1 MKKYYSLVENEDSTV
16 DLYIFGDI
24 VDGFDTGFDEYC
36 QFDSG
41 DVSSNS
47 LVKSLN
53 QLPSD
58 TKQINVHINSF
69 GGYTNEGIAIFNTLK
84 NSKSKVV
91 TYCDGF
97 ACSAASLVFM
107 AGDERIM
114 GNGSMLMIHNAWNQ
128 AIGNA
133 EELRQQADELDKISK
148 SASECYLDKVSISEK
163 ELQTLLDGTNHNGTW
178 ISASEAVD
186 MGFATKISKSD
197 DTSSVANQSVKQ
209 LLSNMI
215 VAFNK
220 HDQSQIDAKSFAKE
234 IYRLLSQ
241 NDDKSDDTDDKKD
254 DTDDTSDGSKKTDEE
269 DNKDDEKEEKDSQSK
284 EIGWFF

>member
-1 MKKYYSLVENEDSTV
+1 MKKYYSLVDSGNSA

-24 VDGFDTGFDEYC
+24 VDSLSTAIDEAC
-36 QFDSG
+36 QLDSG
-41 DVSSNS
+41 DTSGYS
-47 LVKSLN
+47 LVKDLN
-53 QLPSD
+53 ALSKD
-58 TKQINVHINSF
+58 INQINVHINSF
-69 GGYTNEGIAIFNTLK
+69 GGYTNEGIAIYNTLK
-84 NSKSKVV
+84 NSNAKVV

-133 EELRQQADELDKISK
+133 EELRQQADELEKISK
-148 SASECYLDKVSISEK
+148 SASECYLDKVSISEE

-197 DTSSVANQSVKQ
+197 DASSVANQSVKQ

-220 HDQSQIDAKSFAKE
+220 HDQSQIDAKSIAKE
-234 IYRLLSQ
+234 IYKLLSQ
-241 NDDKSDDTDDKKD
+241 TDDESDDTDDKAD
-254 DTDDTSDGSKKTDEE
+254 DTDDTSDDDK
-269 DNKDDEKEEKDSQSK
+269 KDDKNDSQSK
-284 EIGWFF
+284 KKGWFF